1 MSYGV
6 LRHGKAS
13 DKTNSIDRLTGSK
26 NAKFK
31 NNLKQNNMSLFAPG
45 AAAATLI
52 PIGASIAR
60 EIHAG
65 IQRRKER
72 LYNSPANQ
80 VKRLREAG
88 LPTAAGS
95 NITGGQV
102 QPATVGGDNY
112 GTTALNDNLGKSI
125 TRQIDRKKLQ
135 IHGEE
140 LTKAAADA
148 AIAAGNAKNML
159 NPTGIYENTNQGLGA
174 MQAIGVQAEALKGA
188 QIVNK
193 YMPLEKNLN
202 LATGTQAM
210 RLTEQNIRNIAT
222 ANQIQLQDLNI
233 KKILANYQE
242 RMSFQ
247 QLQGLIK
254 DNTHRDFRNTG
265 ADYDNQIK
273 RLGYTV
279 ELATFA
285 ARIQM
290 AKNAAELSGNSLEA
304 AKLGLQLTKLSMP
317 STQAYYEIRRGM
329 DEATKAKPNLAN
341 TLLYLGMFQPNT
353 SNYNL
358 GQLGGLI
365 PTIRE
370 GNTYNNS
377 YLNIP
382 K

>member
-1 MSYGV
+1 
-6 LRHGKAS
+6 
-13 DKTNSIDRLTGSK
+13 
-26 NAKFK
+26 
-31 NNLKQNNMSLFAPG
+31 MSLAALGGLLGQISPVAGKIAGPWGAIASTAAPI
-45 AAAATLI
+45 AASVI
-52 PIGASIAR
+52 K

-65 IQRRKER
+65 VQRRKER
-72 LYNSPANQ
+72 LYNSPAQQ

-95 NITGGQV
+95 NITGGQT

-112 GTTALNDNLGKSI
+112 GTNQLNDNLGKSI

-148 AIAAGNAKNML
+148 AIAAGNARNQL
-159 NPTGIYENTNQGLGA
+159 NPKGVYENTNQGLGT
-174 MQAIGVQAEALKGA
+174 MQALGIQAEALKGA

-202 LATGTQAM
+202 LASGTQAM
-210 RLTEQNIRNIAT
+210 RLTEQNIKNIAT

-242 RMSFQ
+242 RMSKE
-247 QLQGLIK
+247 QLNALIS
-254 DNTHRDFRNTG
+254 DNIHRGYRNTG
-265 ADYDNQIK
+265 ASYDNDIK
-273 RLGYTV
+273 RLGYTI
-279 ELATFA
+279 ELATMA
-285 ARIQM
+285 ARIEM
-290 AKNAAELSGNSLEA
+290 AKNAALISGQSLEA
-304 AKLGLQLTKLSMP
+304 AKLSNQLTKMSMP
-317 STQAYYEIRRGM
+317 STLAYYTIRRGM
-329 DEATKAKPNLAN
+329 DEGTMAKPNLGN

-353 SNYNL
+353 SNYNI
-358 GQLGGLI
+358 GQLGGLM

-377 YLNIP
+377 YLNQ